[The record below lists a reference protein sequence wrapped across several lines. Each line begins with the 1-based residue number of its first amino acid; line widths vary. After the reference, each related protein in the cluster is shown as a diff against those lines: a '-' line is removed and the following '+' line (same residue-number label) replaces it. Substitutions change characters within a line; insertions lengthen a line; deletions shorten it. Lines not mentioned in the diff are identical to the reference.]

1 MISKWLSANIVIRVS
16 LIAAFS
22 ILLGYFIFGSA
33 SLRFSLICAVI
44 VVILTINLIS
54 FLNRTNRNIRF
65 FFDSVRN
72 DDSNLSFPVD
82 NRTSSLR
89 ELNQSMNRVNQQIQN
104 LKIENRQQEQYFQ
117 KILEHVG
124 TGIITYNRKGFI
136 FHANSA
142 ARRLL
147 STEVLTHLQQIE
159 RFDKK
164 LYLVLKNIK
173 SSERHLV
180 SVNTKE
186 GEIQLSLKSSLAGLD
201 NNELIILSIQDIK
214 HELDEKEVDSWM
226 RLIRVLMHE
235 IMNSITPITSLS
247 ESLSNIYRSGEKP
260 VSPEEVTE
268 KTIATTLQGLNVIK
282 EQGKGLMEFVESY
295 RKLTR
300 IPKPEL
306 KPFKVSDLW
315 SRVKILTDSLDK
327 SMNAEII
334 FHAADPDIEIYADVN
349 LISLVLINLIKN
361 ALEANEKNPECK
373 INISSRFNAGN
384 NPEICVSDNGPGISR
399 EHLEEIFIPFFTTR
413 EKGSGIGLS
422 ISRQI
427 MGAHG
432 GTLKVRSD
440 PGKETVFCL
449 TFLR

>member
-449 TFLR
+449 SFLR